1 MYVSEQ
7 LRSSFD
13 FIFLLFSMKVAR
25 VNAYSSWAKSPVL
38 GP

>member
-13 FIFLLFSMKVAR
+13 FILLLFSMKVAR
-25 VNAYSSWAKSPVL
+25 VNAYSSWVKSPVL